1 MRRKKIYI
9 ILLIFVMICFSNVVL
24 AAKSGEY
31 GDTWDEFYDYFV
43 EQYDKDGGAKLTDE
57 EVERMVN
64 GPTEYERTEEGSVK
78 VNYNDI
84 QDYIDKAK
92 NLKETRAQG
101 GTNVN
106 EKKWEDAKAEAEDL
120 YNKLLGAKTDEDK
133 IDYAKKLQEKI
144 NEMRTYDSKGT
155 FEKNAGE
162 VNEWDGVARTTLE
175 SLGEK
180 AEDNYGDQVGNDGE
194 VSDPVEKNDKIYK
207 QPSIKTGTIKKDGT
221 LQDMISDGDEFLNAG
236 DESTIEA
243 KSLKGLSGRIY
254 NILLEIGVGLSVIIG
269 IILGIKFMLSGVEEK
284 AEVNK
289 MIWVY
294 VVGCVV
300 TFGSFG
306 IWKLVVSILEQI

>member
-1 MRRKKIYI
+1 MRRKKFYI

-120 YNKLLGAKTDEDK
+120 YNKLLGAKTDKDK

-155 FEKNAGE
+155 LEKNAGE

-175 SLGEK
+175 SLGEEAK
-180 AEDNYGDQVGNDGE
+180 DNYEGQVGNDGE
-194 VSDPVEKNDKIYK
+194 VDNGNDKIFK
-207 QPSIKTGTIKKDGT
+207 WPTVGEATGKTKDGT
-221 LQDMISDGDEFLNAG
+221 LSDMISDADSFLQAG
-236 DESTIEA
+236 NDDKISQDDL
-243 KSLKGLSGRIY
+243 KSLSRSLY
-254 NILLEIGVGLSVIIG
+254 NILLQIGVGLSVIIG
-269 IILGIKFMLSGVEEK
+269 LVLGIKFMLAGVEEK
-284 AEVNK
+284 AEVKK
-289 MIWVY
+289 MMWVY

-300 TFGSFG
+300 TFGAFG
-306 IWKLVVSILEQI
+306 IWKIVVSILQQI

>member
-1 MRRKKIYI
+1 MRRKKFYI

-120 YNKLLGAKTDEDK
+120 YNKLLGAKTDKDK

-155 FEKNAGE
+155 LEKNAGE
-162 VNEWDGVARTTLE
+162 VNEWNGVARTTLE
-175 SLGEK
+175 SLGEEAK
-180 AEDNYGDQVGNDGE
+180 DNYEGQVGNDGE
-194 VSDPVEKNDKIYK
+194 VDNGNDKIFK
-207 QPSIKTGTIKKDGT
+207 WPTVGEATGKTKDGT
-221 LQDMISDGDEFLNAG
+221 LSDMISDADSFLQAG
-236 DESTIEA
+236 NDDKISQDDL
-243 KSLKGLSGRIY
+243 KSLSRSLY
-254 NILLEIGVGLSVIIG
+254 NILLQIGVGLSVIIG
-269 IILGIKFMLSGVEEK
+269 LVLGIKFMLAGVEEK
-284 AEVNK
+284 AEVKK
-289 MIWVY
+289 MMWVY

-300 TFGSFG
+300 TFGAFG
-306 IWKLVVSILEQI
+306 IWKIVVSILQQI